1 MQDLG
6 WTLLIASHAIAAS
19 LAMVVG
25 VLNIVRRRRG
35 DRPHRVIGRAW
46 AGLMYFVA
54 IGSFWIQEPKPGE
67 FSWIHGL
74 SALTI
79 VTLTL
84 ALWNAR
90 RGNIRGHAANMIG
103 TYCGLLGA
111 FIGVIAVPTRLV
123 PESFQH
129 DWLGMVQISGM
140 IVIAGVAAV
149 YAVTKLLPE
158 KMDRRQEVKEKF
170 DAESPSVGDHPSGSY

>member
-19 LAMVVG
+19 LAMVMG
-25 VLNIVRRRRG
+25 ALNLLRRRRG
-35 DRPHRVIGRAW
+35 DRPHRVLGRAW

-54 IGSFWIQEPKPGE
+54 IGSFWIQEPSPGD

-90 RGNIRGHAANMIG
+90 RGNIRGLAANMIG

-111 FIGVIAVPTRLV
+111 FIGVVAIPTRRV
-123 PESFQH
+123 PESFQQ
-129 DWLGMVQISGM
+129 DWFGMAQISGL
-140 IVIAGVAAV
+140 IIIAGVAVV
-149 YAVTKLLPE
+149 YAVTKFLPE
-158 KMDRRQEVKEKF
+158 KMESRTEVTGN
-170 DAESPSVGDHPSGSY
+170 AEADTSP